1 MSGIDIACL
10 FVACDDKLRIFRR
23 YATNDG
29 KGRVEKLKK
38 EGQEVFD
45 IDESLWKWWER
56 ELEITSSDRMDLC
69 FIYDT
74 PYEILSPYF
83 TPAKDRSRWTSL
95 GLINE
100 LLQRCSLEP
109 RELLPPSG
117 KPIAM
122 DKAGKIDRLHIS
134 IEVDIHA
141 PCVPAIPKSRE
152 REGNGWAEYVKNRR
166 AKDSN

>member
-29 KGRVEKLKK
+29 KGGVEKLKK
-38 EGQEVFD
+38 EGKK
-45 IDESLWKWWER
+45 SLTLMKACGSGG
-56 ELEITSSDRMDLC
+56 ELELETTSSDRMDLC

-95 GLINE
+95 GLIKE

-152 REGNGWAEYVKNRR
+152 REGIGGQ
-166 AKDSN
+166 SM